1 MMEIKIIIHFYF
13 HDNITITNKFW
24 ELISLISN
32 TSLYWAGISANP
44 NITWDI
50 IQANP
55 DNS

>member
-1 MMEIKIIIHFYF
+1 MEIKIIIHFYF